1 MKVLMLC
8 DFYNES
14 LAYQENQLTQQYLAA
29 GHAVTV
35 VASTFDN
42 LFDFVNDRYDPTW
55 PERTYECNG
64 AKIVKLRYRTNFLN
78 RVRTYRPLGPL
89 LAHECPDLIFVHD
102 IHLNLPDV
110 VAYVRAHPGVRLILD
125 YHADYSNSGK
135 NWLSLKVLH
144 GVIRKRALDRA
155 RPLLERIY
163 PVVPASARF
172 LHEVYGVPR
181 HEMEI
186 LPLGADLA
194 LSRAVTA
201 AQAGRALRARH
212 GIGDEAFVV
221 FTGGKLTPAKR
232 TEALLHAM
240 RQLDDLEA
248 WLVVVGD
255 GASPDDDY
263 PRRLREAAAGVPR
276 VLFTGWQDNQGLLGH
291 LDMADVAVFPA
302 SQSVLWQQAIGMG
315 KPLVI
320 ADARALAGGDQDVS
334 YLNLYDNIAVTDGS
348 LAPER
353 YIAEQLRE
361 LATHR
366 ERRARMAQGARRVAE
381 EMLDWRSIAERT
393 LQPRPRAR

>member
-1 MKVLMLC
+1 MLC

-14 LAYQENQLTQQYLAA
+14 LAYQENQLTQQYLAM
-29 GHAVTV
+29 GHEVTV
-35 VASTFDN
+35 IASTFDN
-42 LFDFVNDRYDPTW
+42 LFDFVNDRYDPAW
-55 PERTYECNG
+55 PERTYRVND
-64 AKIVKLRYRTNFLN
+64 AKIIKLRYRTNFLN

-89 LAHECPDLIFVHD
+89 FAQERPDLIFVHD
-102 IHLNLPDV
+102 IHLNLPDA
-110 VAYVRAHPGVRLILD
+110 VAYARQHPEVRLILD

-135 NWLSLKVLH
+135 NWLSLRLLH

-155 RPLLERIY
+155 RPVLERIY

-172 LHEVYGVPR
+172 LHEVYGVPH

-194 LSRAVTA
+194 LSCEVA
-201 AQAGRALRARH
+201 AAGAGRTLRTRH
-212 GIGDEAFVV
+212 GIPEGAFVV

-232 TEALLHAM
+232 TEVLLYAM
-240 RQLDDLEA
+240 RNLDDLGA
-248 WLVVVGD
+248 WLVVVGE

-263 PRRLREAAAGVPR
+263 CRRLREAAADLPR
-276 VLFTGWQDNQGLLGH
+276 VLFTGWQDTQGLLGY

-320 ADARALAGGDQDVS
+320 ADTRALPGGDQDVS
-334 YLNLYDNIAVTDGS
+334 YLNLHGNIVITEGR
-348 LAPER
+348 LAPEQF
-353 YIAEQLRE
+353 ITEQLRE

-366 ERRARMAQGARRVAE
+366 ERCSSMAQGARQVAE
-381 EMLDWRSIAERT
+381 EMLDWRAIAERT
-393 LQPRPRAR
+393 LQPRQHAV